1 MAEYKQYTKKNGD
14 KAWLMRAYL
23 GSDPVTG
30 KSIKVNRRGFKTKK
44 EAQQELTRLQVEFD
58 NKGKTLTSNITFKE
72 LYEMWLEQ
80 QRKSVKPSTIA
91 ISIRYAN
98 NQILPAFGKL
108 KLNKITV
115 AYCQKI
121 VNEWHDKYKQYA
133 FLRKVTAQIMK
144 YGISME
150 IMDSNPM
157 RKTILPRKKDEETK
171 INFYSKEELQEF
183 MEIVK
188 ANNNYKHYAYF
199 RLLAF
204 TGMRKSE
211 VLATQWKD
219 IDLFNKTISIG
230 KTIAID
236 EHGEVVLQSPKTKSS
251 TRSIS
256 LDDTTIKIL
265 SNWRIKQREDY
276 FKLGYN
282 TKSEKQFVFTTIEND
297 LYYPQVVN
305 DWLNW
310 IYKKEDKKRLK
321 LGTDN
326 EKIKRITPHGFRHTH
341 CSLLFESGANINQVQ
356 ERLGHKDIKTTMNIY
371 AHVTEKSK
379 EETGQKFAQYVNF

>member
-1 MAEYKQYTKKNGD
+1 MAEYKQYSKKNGE
-14 KAWLMRAYL
+14 KAWLLRAYL

-30 KSIKVNRRGFKTKK
+30 KSIKVNRRGFNTKK
-44 EAQQELTRLQVEFD
+44 EAQQELTRLQNDFD
-58 NKGKTLTSNITFKE
+58 KKGQALTQNITFKE

-91 ISIRYAN
+91 ISVRYAR

-157 RKTILPRKKDEETK
+157 KKTILPRKKEEETK

-199 RLLAF
+199 RVLAF

-211 VLATQWKD
+211 LLATQWSD

-230 KTIAID
+230 KTIAMD
-236 EHGEVVLQSPKTKSS
+236 EHGDVVLQSPKTKNSL
-251 TRSIS
+251 RSIS
-256 LDDTTIKIL
+256 LDDITIKIL
-265 SNWRIKQREDY
+265 SSWRMKQREDY
-276 FKLGYN
+276 FKLGFN
-282 TKSEKQFVFTTIEND
+282 TGSEKQFVFTNINNE

-305 DWLNW
+305 DWLDW
-310 IYKKEDKKRLK
+310 IYKKEDQKRLK
-321 LGTDN
+321 LDPDS
-326 EKIKRITPHGFRHTH
+326 EKIRRITPHGFRHTH

-371 AHVTEKSK
+371 AHVTEKAK

>member
-30 KSIKVNRRGFKTKK
+30 KPIKVNRRGFNTKK
-44 EAQQELTRLQVEFD
+44 EAQQELTRLQNDFD
-58 NKGKTLTSNITFKE
+58 KKGQSLTPNITFKK

-91 ISIRYAN
+91 ISVRYAN

-188 ANNNYKHYAYF
+188 ANNNYKHYTYF

-256 LDDTTIKIL
+256 LDDITIKIL
-265 SNWRIKQREDY
+265 SNWRITQREDY

-282 TKSEKQFVFTTIEND
+282 TTSEKQFVFTTIENE

-305 DWLNW
+305 DWLDW

-321 LGTDN
+321 LDPDN

-371 AHVTEKSK
+371 AHVTEKAK

>member
-14 KAWLMRAYL
+14 KAWLLRAYL

-30 KSIKVNRRGFKTKK
+30 KPIKVNRRGFNTKK
-44 EAQQELTRLQVEFD
+44 EAQQELTRLQNDFD
-58 NKGKTLTSNITFKE
+58 KKGQSLTPNITFKE

-91 ISIRYAN
+91 ISVRYAN

-150 IMDSNPM
+150 IIDSNPM

-256 LDDTTIKIL
+256 LDDITIKIL
-265 SNWRIKQREDY
+265 SNWRITQREDY

-282 TKSEKQFVFTTIEND
+282 TTSEKQFVFTTIENE

-305 DWLNW
+305 DWLDW

-321 LGTDN
+321 LDPDN

-356 ERLGHKDIKTTMNIY
+356 ERLGRKDIKTTMNIY
-371 AHVTEKSK
+371 AHVTEKAK

>member
-157 RKTILPRKKDEETK
+157 RKTILPRKKDEEAK

-188 ANNNYKHYAYF
+188 ANENYKQYTYF

-211 VLATQWKD
+211 VLATQWED

-265 SNWRIKQREDY
+265 SNWHIKQREDY

>member
-30 KSIKVNRRGFKTKK
+30 KPIKVNRRGFNTKK
-44 EAQQELTRLQVEFD
+44 EAQQELTRLQNDFD
-58 NKGKTLTSNITFKE
+58 KKGQSLTPNITFKE

-91 ISIRYAN
+91 ISVRYAN

-188 ANNNYKHYAYF
+188 ANDNYKHYAYF

-219 IDLFNKTISIG
+219 IDLFNKSISIG

-256 LDDTTIKIL
+256 LDDITIKIL

-282 TKSEKQFVFTTIEND
+282 TTSEKQFVFTTIENE

-305 DWLNW
+305 DWLDW

-321 LGTDN
+321 LDPDN

-371 AHVTEKSK
+371 AHVTEKAK

>member
-14 KAWLMRAYL
+14 KAWLLRAYL

-30 KSIKVNRRGFKTKK
+30 KPIKVNRRGFSTKR
-44 EAQQELTRLQVEFD
+44 EAQQELTRLQNDFD
-58 NKGKTLTSNITFKE
+58 KKGQSLTPNITFKE

-91 ISIRYAN
+91 ISVRYAN

-256 LDDTTIKIL
+256 LDDITIKIL
-265 SNWRIKQREDY
+265 SNWRITQREDY

-282 TKSEKQFVFTTIEND
+282 TTSEKQFVFTTIENE

-305 DWLNW
+305 DWLDW

-321 LGTDN
+321 LDPDN

-341 CSLLFESGANINQVQ
+341 CSLLFESGASINQVQ

-371 AHVTEKSK
+371 AHVTEKAK